1 MSIDQPNVR
10 QALVYKKGQLAA
22 SLTQTDGVTKFEYF
36 GEYLANKSAAPIATT
51 LPLDGPAITLTN
63 GATPAFF
70 AGLLPEGPRLLAIR
84 DRIKTSLNDELS
96 LLLDIGA
103 DLIGDVQVL
112 PPGADPQTTREVFEI
127 PSKNAEFDFTKI
139 RDEFFGSRA
148 SGLPGV
154 QDKISSRM
162 LNAPVKIAGIEY
174 LLKLNPQSAPHA
186 VENEAFFLALANKCG
201 IETAAFDL
209 LTDSHGQHALR
220 LRRFD
225 RITNFEPVAHTSSRL
240 RLAAE
245 DGCQTMNRYPS
256 EKYLVDFVEMANQL
270 AAHCP
275 AKSVAGLNLFKQ
287 LVFAWLIGNG
297 DAHSKNFSILEKQK
311 GEFMVSPAYDLL
323 CTRFYD
329 DRTMA
334 LAIDGEKENWSRAT
348 LISAAERMLVP
359 AKLAEKVID
368 AQLATLKDL
377 PSQILDACLP
387 FARHL
392 NIDVSNFLKQ
402 RAKRLR
408 AD

>member
-1 MSIDQPNVR
+1 
-10 QALVYKKGQLAA
+10 
-22 SLTQTDGVTKFEYF
+22 
-36 GEYLANKSAAPIATT
+36 
-51 LPLDGPAITLTN
+51 
-63 GATPAFF
+63 
-70 AGLLPEGPRLLAIR
+70 
-84 DRIKTSLNDELS
+84 
-96 LLLDIGA
+96 
-103 DLIGDVQVL
+103 
-112 PPGADPQTTREVFEI
+112 
-127 PSKNAEFDFTKI
+127 
-139 RDEFFGSRA
+139 
-148 SGLPGV
+148 
-154 QDKISSRM
+154 
-162 LNAPVKIAGIEY
+162 
-174 LLKLNPQSAPHA
+174 
-186 VENEAFFLALANKCG
+186 
-201 IETAAFDL
+201 
-209 LTDSHGQHALR
+209 
-220 LRRFD
+220 
-225 RITNFEPVAHTSSRL
+225 
-240 RLAAE
+240 
-245 DGCQTMNRYPS
+245 MNRYPS

-297 DAHSKNFSILEKQK
+297 DAHSKNFSILENQK